1 MAVIY
6 RAERLKILQNQR
18 EVIRMCKYVVM
29 LAGDAIAEGKYRE
42 CVLRK
47 TDEELEAES
56 EGKESCE
63 VLEKRYQRRRLI
75 NATYFK
81 HVYSKMTQTDL

>member
-1 MAVIY
+1 
-6 RAERLKILQNQR
+6 
-18 EVIRMCKYVVM
+18 MCKYVVM

-47 TDEELEAES
+47 TDGELEAES

-63 VLEKRYQRRRLI
+63 VLK
-75 NATYFK
+75 
-81 HVYSKMTQTDL
+81 